1 MSETA
6 PDVLAR
12 IDGTV
17 GHLTL
22 NRPRQINALT
32 PAMVADIAAALERWA
47 VNPNVE
53 AVLIDGAGDRGLC
66 AGGDIRAVHDG
77 ISGLSAPPLEFWAR
91 EYEMNS
97 AIAHYPKPYVALMDG
112 ICMGGGIGVSAHGSV
127 RIVTERSVLAMPET
141 AIGLCP
147 DVGGLWLLSRSPGQI
162 GTYAA
167 LTGARFGA
175 ADAIEAG
182 LADLFLPAS
191 ELPAVLKGMR
201 SGVLPSGEAPPPGVL
216 AAERVWIDSCFAADS
231 VEEIA
236 ALLMQRTEPAA
247 ATCLATLRAVSPTA
261 LKVTL
266 EAIRRAARMSSV
278 DEVLAQDLRVCL
290 AFTRHPDLVEGIRA
304 MVVDKDRSPRWQ
316 PAVWEDVSRADVL
329 AFF

>member
-32 PAMVADIAAALERWA
+32 PAMVGDIAAALDRWA
-47 VNPNVE
+47 VDPNVE

-66 AGGDIRAVHDG
+66 AGGDIKAVHDG
-77 ISGLSAPPLEFWAR
+77 IRGLSAPPLQFWAR

-112 ICMGGGIGVSAHGSV
+112 ICMGGGIGVSAHGSL

-147 DVGGLWLLSRSPGQI
+147 DVGGLWLLSRSPGGI

-167 LTGARFGA
+167 LTGSRFGA

-182 LADLFLPAS
+182 LADIFLPS
-191 ELPAVLKGMR
+191 SDLPAVLKGMR
-201 SGVLPSGEAPPPGVL
+201 SGVLPSGKTPPPGVL
-216 AAERVWIDSCFAADS
+216 AAERDWIDTCFAADS
-231 VEEIA
+231 IEEIA
-236 ALLMQRTEPAA
+236 GLLAQRPEPAA
-247 ATCLATLRAVSPTA
+247 GSCLATLRAMSPTA

-290 AFTRHPDLVEGIRA
+290 EFTRHPDLVEGIRA
-304 MVVDKDRSPRWQ
+304 MVVDKDRSPGWQ
-316 PAVWEDVSRADVL
+316 PAGWEDVSRADVL